1 MKRCCIIYGGGI
13 ARIGTMGAKRFV
25 RRSVSKCIRKTEENR
40 NKERL
45 EEKFDADGSGLVVN
59 VHVLI
64 VVIIV
69 VVVVL
74 L

>member
-1 MKRCCIIYGGGI
+1 MIYGGEEM
-13 ARIGTMGAKRFV
+13 RLGTVGAKRFV
-25 RRSVSKCIRKTEENR
+25 RWSVSKCIRKTEENR

-45 EEKFDADGSGLVVN
+45 EEDFYADGSELFVD

>member
-13 ARIGTMGAKRFV
+13 AQIGTMGAKRFV

-45 EEKFDADGSGLVVN
+45 EENLTQTEAG
-59 VHVLI
+59 
-64 VVIIV
+64 
-69 VVVVL
+69 
-74 L
+74 